1 MADKTPEEMFKVHR
15 DQRNA
20 KQNDPEISTYTIRM
34 IKVKTSG
41 DSTCWR
47 GCGERG
53 IVLHC
58 WWDCKLVHLSK
69 NQSGG
74 SSVWPLQAAYFS

>member
-53 IVLHC
+53 IVLH
-58 WWDCKLVHLSK
+58 
-69 NQSGG
+69 
-74 SSVWPLQAAYFS
+74 